1 MRTRAE
7 LDVMNHLELFSLF
20 NQNFGTPVKY
30 KT

>member
-20 NQNFGTPVKY
+20 NQNCGTTVKY
-30 KT
+30 